1 MPDNFWH
8 WLQYAFFF
16 GGAVGGWTLLIM
28 FARELAEKW
37 RR

>member
-1 MPDNFWH
+1 MPDNLMQ

-16 GGAVGGWTLLIM
+16 GGALLIM

>member
-1 MPDNFWH
+1 MPDNLMQ

-28 FARELAEKW
+28 FAREIW

>member
-1 MPDNFWH
+1 MPDNPC

-16 GGAVGGWTLLIM
+16 GGALGGWTLLIM
-28 FARELAEKW
+28 FAREKW